1 MDIDF
6 FKALDECVDKAPA
19 EMRGYIQIHNV
30 SGSIIPVV
38 EGWYLRT
45 FKCAFV
51 HPDNAKV
58 QKLIKLRRV
67 RVVPFELEKPIKSK
81 KTKQIPE
88 EPSEDV
94 KKITELDLLENMFS
108 NSLNTEA
115 GE

>member
-1 MDIDF
+1 MDINF
-6 FKALDECVDKAPA
+6 FKAFDECLDRAPA

-45 FKCAFV
+45 FKSAFV
-51 HPDNAKV
+51 HPDNPKV

-67 RVVPFELEKPIKSK
+67 RIVPFELEKPVKNKKSE
-81 KTKQIPE
+81 QISE
-88 EPSEDV
+88 ESSKDV

-108 NSLNTEA
+108 NSLNKEA